1 MSKPVF
7 VADFTD
13 IGEPKSPSRAS
24 WTLWYILLGLLLP
37 FTVLTYLAV
46 SSASPG
52 DARDR
57 PIALTTLATASGP
70 LTGAIARNGQHC
82 CVSASLRLAAICGP
96 VLALGLFAQVV
107 PLPFRR
113 GEQAVRLTLWSIGWL
128 VCCWADPPRSCT
140 RCPESPRTFPVR
152 SLYCRVGDPF
162 RPVAGGGHGSTLCL
176 LGVL

>member
-37 FTVLTYLAV
+37 FTVLTYLA
-46 SSASPG
+46 
-52 DARDR
+52 
-57 PIALTTLATASGP
+57 
-70 LTGAIARNGQHC
+70 
-82 CVSASLRLAAICGP
+82 
-96 VLALGLFAQVV
+96 GLFAQVV